1 MFNKFL
7 HHLCLRECEKMH
19 WCVTL
24 VYIFQISR
32 FHHLFSF
39 LFMAPGGDNN
49 YLTKFV
55 ALSYPF
61 DCQIFIFRSIFK
73 RSLSDGN
80 ILRGSGSPLSAMNAR
95 QQKFCR
101 SAFPDQFQEENNV
114 LSESSPEISTCES
127 NIAFSRYDCFTYVF
141 FGINR
146 LFLRRSMFF
155 FPISDGT
162 LLKRRKSFTCS
173 KSWIL
178 FSASIKWILGSSYK
192 HCS

>member
-1 MFNKFL
+1 M
-7 HHLCLRECEKMH
+7 
-19 WCVTL
+19 
-24 VYIFQISR
+24 YIFQISR

-155 FPISDGT
+155 F
-162 LLKRRKSFTCS
+162 LLVMVLC
-173 KSWIL
+173 
-178 FSASIKWILGSSYK
+178 
-192 HCS
+192 

>member
-1 MFNKFL
+1 MLLSCTSF
-7 HHLCLRECEKMH
+7 
-19 WCVTL
+19 
-24 VYIFQISR
+24 R
-32 FHHLFSF
+32 FHDSIIFF
-39 LFMAPGGDNN
+39 LFFLWPRGGDNN

-173 KSWIL
+173 KS
-178 FSASIKWILGSSYK
+178 
-192 HCS
+192 

>member
-1 MFNKFL
+1 VFNKFL

-95 QQKFCR
+95 EQKFCR